1 MITKSIPRMKK
12 TTIFFIAVAS
22 FALQSCLSDDG
33 NYDYTPV
40 PDVSITGLSDSVRAV
55 LQVPQ
60 HYSPIVQTTIPEDR
74 LEYCWRIGSDTLVH
88 GKDFDYTFTRVPTS
102 SSPLTFDILDTQNN
116 VRYSKNIDLNV
127 VSPFSTGWAVLVDNN
142 GTPALAF
149 QSLESDK
156 LLYDDVYN
164 TVNHESLTGTPISVK
179 QLVYTDGF
187 TGQRTDRISVLMSGG
202 KSPEL
207 DGVSLLRD
215 NYYEDEFRN
224 ADPGNLSY
232 ISADCYQYDNAYTV
246 ISASGQVYLKVVGSM
261 GEPDDGYFQY
271 PLDGDDNGYSVAPMM
286 AEVSGQGRAMS
297 LDEKNHRFVYWSPT
311 NLSTSVTP
319 IIFNQEGSIT
329 TTSLDNIPGEAL
341 WFGNARYNY
350 DGRFYAVVKNEGHY
364 WLYQMSFGYDYS
376 VYAFIF
382 KMLACVQLPD
392 GTVNDESVFAVNPST
407 PYIYVGTGNMLKT
420 INVESLNNIESAVND
435 IATFEGDIRA
445 LIFSQDTN
453 LLPELEFTVV
463 ISNGNNSSI
472 LVVDP
477 TLTSHGQI
485 LQRYDGIKGRVVSAC
500 RKIM

>member
-1 MITKSIPRMKK
+1 MKK
-12 TTIFFIAVAS
+12 TIILFIAAFGMS
-22 FALQSCLSDDG
+22 LALQSCLSDDG

-142 GTPALAF
+142 GSPALAF

-232 ISADCYQYDNAYTV
+232 ISAEYYQSDNAYNIIT
-246 ISASGQVYLKVVGSM
+246 ADGKVYMKVVGSM

-271 PLDGDDNGYSVAPMM
+271 PLSGDDSGYQVAPMM
-286 AEVSGQGRAMS
+286 AEVNMQGRAIS
-297 LDEKNHRFVYWSPT
+297 IDELNHRFVYWSPT
-311 NLSTSVTP
+311 NLSSTVSP
-319 IIFNQEGSIT
+319 INFNESGSIT
-329 TTSLDNIPGEAL
+329 TTSLDKVEGSAVWI
-341 WFGNARYNY
+341 GNKKYNS
-350 DGRFYAVVKNEGHY
+350 DGLFYAVTKSDGHY
-364 WLYQMSFGYDYS
+364 WLYKMFFGYDYS
-376 VYAFIF
+376 VWDFIF
-382 KMLACVQLPD
+382 TMQACVQLPD
-392 GTVNDESVFAVNPST
+392 GTVSDESVFAVSPNT
-407 PYIYVGTGNMLKT
+407 PYIYVGTGNKLKA
-420 INVESLNNIESAVND
+420 INVESLNNVESAVND
-435 IATFEGDIRA
+435 IATFDGDIKS
-445 LIFSQDTN
+445 LIFTQDTN
-453 LLPELEFTVV
+453 ILPDLEFTVV

-500 RKIM
+500 RKLM